1 MGKKADEKV
10 SDFVDRVRR
19 RYRLEKAILFGS
31 RARGD
36 QLNDS
41 DYDVLLVSDDFKG
54 IFFSQRSARMYEF
67 WAHYPHEIEPL
78 CYTHDEFEQKKKELG
93 IVRQAVAEGI
103 SLL

>member
-1 MGKKADEKV
+1 M
-10 SDFVDRVRR
+10 SDFVAKVRR
-19 RYRLEKAILFGS
+19 HYKLEKAILFGS

-36 QLNDS
+36 QFNDS

-54 IFFSQRSARMYEF
+54 IFFPQRIARMYDF
-67 WAHYPHEIEPL
+67 WAHYPAEIEPL

-103 SLL
+103 NLL